1 MSAIVI
7 RVEVPGA
14 AAVEVM
20 VQRPSEP
27 PPAPPP
33 QPRVIARVDGCEV
46 LELPRRAA

>member
-1 MSAIVI
+1 MEPLTVAITCPDGTV
-7 RVEVPGA
+7 VEVT
-14 AAVEVM
+14 M
-20 VQRPSEP
+20 RPRR